1 MAKAPGLY
9 RPDGRPARQFGEEII
24 EPGEP
29 FSGETLSTIRL
40 LVSDHTPPDA
50 PLQKRAS
57 AVVPASDPVSEP
69 PLPPDPLP
77 DPLPD
82 EPETAVDLN
91 LTDLDAYAEDHLQT
105 MQAMQEAA
113 ALSLPPPAQSPSG
126 ARSLHPPQ
134 PSVRDSWRRLVIVE
148 GGPGRALRS
157 ALTRPRFWAIAL
169 LVGLI
174 AWRPWA
180 IPFMVLTLATAVIL
194 FVLLAGAER
203 VADLAGW
210 GYARLKK
217 HNPARA
223 DLILQRGNRVLTQV
237 PWLADRLPPEWVQ
250 GFHIPEQD
258 RDMPP
263 SPDDARLKS
272 RLERIAAEET
282 RLHTVAKGT

>member
-50 PLQKRAS
+50 PLQKHAS
-57 AVVPASDPVSEP
+57 AAVPAADPAPEP
-69 PLPPDPLP
+69 HPHP

-82 EPETAVDLN
+82 EPETAADLN

-113 ALSLPPPAQSPSG
+113 ALSLPPPAQSPSD
-126 ARSLHPPQ
+126 AQSLHPRQ

-157 ALTRPRFWAIAL
+157 ALARPRLWALAL

-174 AWRPWA
+174 AWHPWA

-217 HNPARA
+217 RNPARA

-250 GFHIPEQD
+250 GFDIPEQD

-263 SPDDARLKS
+263 SPDDTRLKS
-272 RLERIAAEET
+272 RLERMAAEET